1 MKKFLKL
8 VTILTLLIFT
18 TACDLSVEEEFKED
32 NFKIT
37 LTDNFYKQ
45 DNLNSTYYY
54 ESSNV
59 GVTATLEEF
68 SELTDTG
75 LTKESTLEDYIKAVE
90 YANNETYE
98 IKKGNN
104 EKYLYF
110 DYTATAN
117 GKEYYYITTA
127 YKGKTGFWLVTF
139 FCESKNKE
147 TLTPKI
153 LKYADSVEV

>member
-110 DYTATAN
+110 DIFALLSKAD
-117 GKEYYYITTA
+117 IQ
-127 YKGKTGFWLVTF
+127 KTV
-139 FCESKNKE
+139 E
-147 TLTPKI
+147 TSIIKKHLRLDTPWFLI
-153 LKYADSVEV
+153 LKIKKE